1 MSKVTII
8 GTGNMAR
15 GIATRVLA
23 GGNSVQLLGHTA
35 AQAQQLAVDLGSDAV
50 TTGASG
56 DPIDGDLVVL
66 AVWFAAAV
74 PVVQQYGDALAG
86 KTIVD
91 ITNPVDVSTFDGL
104 VTPAGSSAA
113 EEIAKVA
120 PAGAHVVKAFN
131 TTFAGT
137 LASGQVAGQPLDVL
151 VAADDADA
159 KRDVLDLVA
168 ASGLRGVDAGPLRR
182 ARELEALG
190 FLHMTLQESLGTG
203 YGSTVK
209 LLG

>member
-1 MSKVTII
+1 MSTVTII

-15 GIATRVLA
+15 SVAVRALA
-23 GGNSVQLLGHTA
+23 GGYRVQLLGHSNEK
-35 AQAQQLAVDLGSDAV
+35 AQQLAADLGSDAV
-50 TTGASG
+50 MAGASG

-66 AVWFAAAV
+66 ALWYDAAL

-113 EEIAKVA
+113 EEIAKAA
-120 PAGAHVVKAFN
+120 PAGANVVKAFN

-137 LASGQVAGQPLDVL
+137 LVPGQVAGQQLDVL
-151 VAADDADA
+151 VAADDAEA
-159 KRDVLDLVA
+159 KQAVLALVEA
-168 ASGLRGVDAGPLRR
+168 AGLRGIDAGPLRR

-190 FLHMTLQESLGTG
+190 FLHMTVQESLGTN
-203 YGSTVK
+203 YASTVK

>member
-1 MSKVTII
+1 MSTVTII

-15 GIATRVLA
+15 SVAVRALA
-23 GGNSVQLLGHTA
+23 GGYHVQLLGHSSEK
-35 AQAQQLAVDLGSDAV
+35 AQQLAADLGSEAV
-50 TTGASG
+50 TAGASG
-56 DPIDGDLVVL
+56 DLIDGDLVVL
-66 AVWFAAAV
+66 ALWYDAAL

-113 EEIAKVA
+113 EEIAKAA
-120 PAGAHVVKAFN
+120 PAGANVVKAFN

-137 LASGQVAGQPLDVL
+137 LVPAQVAGQPLDVL
-151 VAADDADA
+151 VAADDPGA
-159 KRDVLDLVA
+159 KQAVLALVEA
-168 ASGLRGVDAGPLRR
+168 AGLRGIDAGPLRR

-190 FLHMTLQESLGTG
+190 FLHMTLQQSLGTN
-203 YGSTVK
+203 YASAVK

>member
-1 MSKVTII
+1 MTSVTII

-23 GGNSVQLLGHTA
+23 GGNHLQLLGHTA
-35 AQAQQLAVDLGSDAV
+35 EHAEKLASELGSDAV
-50 TTGASG
+50 ATGTSG
-56 DPIDGDLVVL
+56 DAIEGDIVVF
-66 AVWFAAAV
+66 AVWYQVALPLV
-74 PVVQQYGDALAG
+74 GQYGEQLAD
-86 KTIVD
+86 KIVVD

-113 EEIAKVA
+113 EEIAKAA
-120 PAGAHVVKAFN
+120 PPGARVVKAFN

-137 LASGQVAGQPLDVL
+137 LVKGEVAGQQLDVL
-151 VAADDADA
+151 VASDDDEA
-159 KRDVLDLVA
+159 KRAVLELVE
-168 ASGLRGVDAGPLRR
+168 SGGLRGIDAGPLRR

-190 FLHMTLQESLGTG
+190 FLHMTVQGSLGTG
-203 YGSTVK
+203 YGSAVK